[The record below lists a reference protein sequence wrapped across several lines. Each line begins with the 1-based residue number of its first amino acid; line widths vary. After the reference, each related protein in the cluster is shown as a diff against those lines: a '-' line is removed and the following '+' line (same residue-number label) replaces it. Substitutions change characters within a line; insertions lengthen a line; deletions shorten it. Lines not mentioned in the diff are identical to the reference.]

1 MQGLFRC
8 SSLLLF
14 LLLTACGGGQ
24 HEYPPL
30 HYGYLR
36 PLRLNVAT
44 IEIQQHFVPSN
55 VPPDVSQLDPVQP
68 VQALRNMAE
77 DRLQAF
83 GSSGRAVFVIQNASL
98 TRRGDTAYGDFDVEI
113 DIYSGANVRA
123 AYAEARVSATH
134 TGDADEPSTLYAMTK
149 DMMDRMNVEIEYQ
162 MRRSLG
168 QWLLPEG
175 VVQPPVQ
182 QQPLVAPPPPVPAA
196 PPAPR

>member
-1 MQGLFRC
+1 MPGLSRRLP
-8 SSLLLF
+8 LLLP

-24 HEYPPL
+24 REYPPL
-30 HYGYLR
+30 HYSYLT

-55 VPPDVSQLDPVQP
+55 VPPDVSQLDPMQP

-98 TRRGDTAYGDFDVEI
+98 TRSGNTVYGDFDVEI
-113 DIYSGANVRA
+113 DIYTAGNVRT

-134 TGDADEPSTLYAMTK
+134 TGDAGDSSTLYGMTK
-149 DMMDRMNVEIEYQ
+149 DMMDRMNVELEYQ

-168 QWLLPEG
+168 GWLLPEG

-182 QQPLVAPPPPVPAA
+182 QQPLTPAPIPAA
-196 PPAPR
+196 PPAPRP